1 MPQRFSPFPKAQDG
15 QVDTA
20 DRPALGQPPEEPG
33 RPSKVLNN
41 LARLIARYAAREHL
55 SFTSP
60 APNDPVPPIPL
71 EEGHSDVK

>member
-1 MPQRFSPFPKAQDG
+1 MRDPNGHFRNEQKHA
-15 QVDTA
+15 
-20 DRPALGQPPEEPG
+20 ALGQPPEGPG

-41 LARLIARYAAREHL
+41 LARLIARFAAREHL

>member
-1 MPQRFSPFPKAQDG
+1 MRDANGHFRNEQKHG
-15 QVDTA
+15 
-20 DRPALGQPPEEPG
+20 ALGQPPEGPEG
-33 RPSKVLNN
+33 PSKVLNN
-41 LARLIARYAAREHL
+41 LARLIARYTAREHL